1 MGNQWEP
8 YNQDYI
14 GGPMR
19 PVIAGYER
27 LQGGGGGGGGNEMG
41 DQWELYN
48 QGYIGGA
55 IRWGTNESR
64 VGKGNEMGDQ

>member
-1 MGNQWEP
+1 
-8 YNQDYI
+8 
-14 GGPMR
+14 
-19 PVIAGYER
+19 
-27 LQGGGGGGGGNEMG
+27 MG

-64 VGKGNEMGDQ
+64 VGKVTGGGGGGGGNEMGDQWEQQGRRG